1 MKGYLNAITTRKQKL
16 NQTNET
22 KEPKRESELSLTETN
37 ESQEVESV
45 EETYQDYDRHFKAS
59 QETKRRVRF
68 QQEVEQEHEE
78 MIEMTQSRVPTEN
91 ERKNTRNVKR
101 STAKTEKDRS
111 VAKTARG
118 LQEGNETKNEPQEK
132 YDMYKNEDYVEVTK
146 GGNQVYRDDKFSDST
161 SIEQASDFTLGV
173 YMMENNISV

>member
-1 MKGYLNAITTRKQKL
+1 M
-16 NQTNET
+16 
-22 KEPKRESELSLTETN
+22 
-37 ESQEVESV
+37 

-78 MIEMTQSRVPTEN
+78 MIEMTQSRVPTASEN
-91 ERKNTRNVKR
+91 ERKHTCNIKR
-101 STAKTEKDRS
+101 STAKTEKNRS
-111 VAKTARG
+111 VAKTAGG
-118 LQEGNETKNEPQEK
+118 LQEGNETKHEPQEK

-161 SIEQASDFTLGV
+161 SIEQASEFTLGV
-173 YMMENNISV
+173 YMMENNVSV